1 MKQEVNKIAVDT
13 KTYGQWTTHTGTL
26 AEVMAAVYAM
36 GVPRDRVNV
45 VYNGTNVS
53 AIVYGQ

>member
-1 MKQEVNKIAVDT
+1 MTVTTA
-13 KTYGQWTTHTGTL
+13 TYGQWTTHSGTL

-36 GVPRDRVNV
+36 GISRDRVQI

>member
-1 MKQEVNKIAVDT
+1 MAVDT

-26 AEVMAAVYAM
+26 PEIMAAVLAM
-36 GVPRDRVNV
+36 GISRDRVQI

>member
-1 MKQEVNKIAVDT
+1 MAVDT

>member
-1 MKQEVNKIAVDT
+1 MAVDT

-36 GVPRDRVNV
+36 GIPYTRVQI